1 MVMGRFQ
8 DKVVL
13 VTGAASGIG
22 RATAEC
28 FAREGARVACTDIDV
43 ERLNETVQ
51 RIEKA
56 AGTALAIESNVADAD
71 SARASVTLCV
81 EKLGK
86 PNILCNV
93 AGVGGF
99 VRTEEL
105 SVERWQRTLGVN
117 LNGTFYMSHACLPH
131 LLESPGSNIVNVASL
146 AGLIGQAY
154 CAAYCASKWGVVGL
168 TKALAVEY
176 VKRGLRVNC
185 VCPGGVET
193 AILGSFIP
201 PEGADPGL
209 LSRLALQGGFT
220 QPDEIAEAIAYL
232 ASDAARSVT
241 GVALPVDRG
250 VAAA

>member
-1 MVMGRFQ
+1 MERFT

-13 VTGAASGIG
+13 VTGGASGIG
-22 RATAEC
+22 RATAER
-28 FAREGARVACTDIDV
+28 FAEEGARVACTDIMV
-43 ERLNETVQ
+43 EGLAETVE

-56 AGTALAIESNVADAD
+56 GGQALAVESDVADVD
-71 SARASVTLCV
+71 SARAAVAACV
-81 EKLGK
+81 ETLGK
-86 PNILCNV
+86 PNVLCNV

-99 VRTEEL
+99 VHTEDL
-105 SVERWQRTLGVN
+105 SVELWERTLGVN
-117 LNGTFYMSHACLPH
+117 LNGTFYMSHACLPY
-131 LLESPGSNIVNVASL
+131 LLECSGNSIVNVASL

-168 TKALAVEY
+168 TKAMAVEY

-185 VCPGGVET
+185 ICPGGVET

-201 PEGADPGL
+201 PENADPGL
-209 LSRLALQGGFT
+209 VGRLALMGGFT
-220 QPDEIAEAIAYL
+220 QPEEIAEGIAYL